1 VTVHLI
7 KLCVGAETAE
17 DLRAW
22 QASLIEE
29 RIARGLAG
37 LAYHDTRSVPKRVE
51 ELLDGGSLYWVI
63 RRRIQVR
70 QRILSI
76 EKVEESD
83 GRSYCRIFMDPE
95 IIEVQRRAKRP
106 FQGWRY
112 LEADDAPRDLSAAPG
127 QIRADLVVALKEAL
141 VW

>member
-1 VTVHLI
+1 MTVHLI
-7 KLCVGAETAE
+7 KLCVGAETPE
-17 DLRAW
+17 YLREW
-22 QASLIEE
+22 QAGLIED
-29 RIARGLAG
+29 RIARGLPP
-37 LAYHDTRSVPKRVE
+37 LAYHDTRAIPKRID

-76 EKVEESD
+76 EKVEDSD
-83 GRSYCRIFMDPE
+83 GRSHCRIFLDPD
-95 IIEVQRRAKRP
+95 IIEVQRRGKRP

-112 LEADDAPRDLSAAPG
+112 LESDDAPRDLSAAPG
-127 QIRADLVVALKEAL
+127 QIRADLEVALKDAL